1 MVGPFSGRLTLVDLF
16 GLENQKTG
24 GCKTDSWLKPL
35 TNKSLMNDRVVIHE
49 MAKEDIRRNAQW
61 WADNPYRVQAEKWF
75 HHGLSPKGTS
85 VNSQGCKP
93 LETVELVT

>member
-1 MVGPFSGRLTLVDLF
+1 VVGPFSGRLTLVDLF

-49 MAKEDIRRNAQW
+49 MATRWPRKIFVEMLNGGRTILIVFRPRNGFIM
-61 WADNPYRVQAEKWF
+61 V
-75 HHGLSPKGTS
+75 
-85 VNSQGCKP
+85 
-93 LETVELVT
+93 